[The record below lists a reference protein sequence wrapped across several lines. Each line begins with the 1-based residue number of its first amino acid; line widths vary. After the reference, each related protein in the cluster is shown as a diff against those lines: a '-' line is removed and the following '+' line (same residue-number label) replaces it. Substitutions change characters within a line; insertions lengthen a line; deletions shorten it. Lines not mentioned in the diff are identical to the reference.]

1 MTEIGE
7 QTLRKITREELR
19 VHNVIGDGKN
29 KKDDLWVLVNGKVYD
44 LSKFYRNHPGGPDV
58 IEEWAGK
65 DGTKVFED
73 AGHPKNSKKEMETYL
88 IGEYVEPRVF
98 TKLEEISDHNRAKD
112 LWLLIHNKVYD
123 VSNFKHPGNYLIRFI
138 ALYRQYRGSY
148 SKFSYGCYH
157 LV

>member
-1 MTEIGE
+1 MYYNLITYYINQMTENKENNVIPV
-7 QTLRKITREELR
+7 RKITREELR
-19 VHNVIGDGKN
+19 VHNVVGNGGS

-44 LSKFYRNHPGGPDV
+44 LSKFYRNHPGGPDI

-88 IGEYVEPRVF
+88 IGEYVEPRQF
-98 TKLEEISDHNRAKD
+98 TKMDEISDHNRSED

-123 VSNFKHPGNYLIRFI
+123 VSVFKHPGMIDE
-138 ALYRQYRGSY
+138 
-148 SKFSYGCYH
+148 YH
-157 LV
+157 LTML

>member
-1 MTEIGE
+1 MTENKEGDV
-7 QTLRKITREELR
+7 TPVRKITREELR
-19 VHNVIGDGKN
+19 VHNVVGNGGS

-44 LSKFYRNHPGGPDV
+44 LSKFYRNHPGGPDI

-88 IGEYVEPRVF
+88 IGEYVEPRQF
-98 TKLEEISDHNRAKD
+98 TKLEEISDHNRSKD

-123 VSNFKHPGNYLIRFI
+123 VSEFKHPGMIDE
-138 ALYRQYRGSY
+138 
-148 SKFSYGCYH
+148 YH
-157 LV
+157 LTML

>member
-1 MTEIGE
+1 MTSSSNNFNVYKYVYLYYNYI
-7 QTLRKITREELR
+7 TLISIKWLKATRKGVVRKITREELR
-19 VHNVIGDGKN
+19 VHNVVGNGGS

-88 IGEYVEPRVF
+88 IGEYVEPR
-98 TKLEEISDHNRAKD
+98 
-112 LWLLIHNKVYD
+112 
-123 VSNFKHPGNYLIRFI
+123 
-138 ALYRQYRGSY
+138 
-148 SKFSYGCYH
+148 
-157 LV
+157 